1 METKRCSKCG
11 IEKELSE
18 YHKRSS
24 VGNGHRAEC
33 KECSAALC
41 REYHQSHQKEQAK
54 AGRKYRQS
62 HKIEEVERHR
72 KYRLSH
78 KIEITENSCKYYQS
92 HKTKEAERS
101 RKYGLTEK
109 GKLSRK
115 RRNHNRRA
123 RMKNTKATLTI
134 EEWNKILTIQK
145 NKCNIC
151 GKRFITKRLPTMDH
165 IMPLSHGGNLSFGN
179 VQALCQSCNS
189 RKCNKLDIQFIQ
201 TWAHE
206 RK

>member
-1 METKRCSKCG
+1 MVTKRCSKCG

-18 YHKRSS
+18 FHERPS
-24 VGNGHRAEC
+24 VEDGHRAEC
-33 KECSAALC
+33 KECSAALS

-72 KYRLSH
+72 KYRSSH
-78 KIEITENSCKYYQS
+78 KIEIAEKNGKYYQS
-92 HKTKEAERS
+92 HKTEESERG
-101 RKYGLTEK
+101 RKYRLTEK

-123 RMKNTKATLTI
+123 RIKNTKANLTI
-134 EEWNKILTIQK
+134 EQWDKILTIQK

-151 GKRFITKRLPTMDH
+151 KKKFITKRLPTMDH
-165 IMPLSHGGNLSFGN
+165 IVPLSHGGNLSFEN

-189 RKCNKLDIQFIQ
+189 RKYNKLDIQFIQ
-201 TWAHE
+201 TWL
-206 RK
+206 